1 MGPPY
6 RADQVGSLLRP
17 PELLKA
23 RADLAEG
30 KVDLEYL
37 RYEEDRAILDVL
49 ALQRQVGMDVLTDG
63 EYRRGGWMTDMAE
76 SVEGFV
82 RQSMVM
88 RWHGPNGG
96 DEPSLS
102 SVVGG
107 KLKRRKRL
115 TGDQAP
121 FLVEHAQGPVK
132 MTIPSPS
139 GFMASSWRPGVSDAA
154 YPTPAAML
162 HDLSAIVRDEVAAL
176 AGEGVAYIQLDTP
189 QYSYFADQHMLG
201 TLREKGLDLSTQL
214 DLAIESDNACLN
226 GLDRSKITTGL
237 HICRGNSRSRW
248 VAEGGYDAIAEQLF
262 GGLEADRFLLE
273 YDSDRAGG
281 FEPLRFV
288 PPPKVVVLGLVTTK
302 SPELEDRDRLARRI
316 EQASQFVPLERLALS
331 PQCGFASVAAGN
343 LLDWDDQRRKLQL
356 VVDTARLVW
365 GTH

>member
-23 RADLAEG
+23 RADVAEG

-37 RYEEDRAILDVL
+37 RYEEDRAILDIL
-49 ALQRQVGMDVLTDG
+49 AVQRQVGIDVLTDG

-76 SVEGFV
+76 SVDGFV

-88 RWHGPNGG
+88 RWHGPGGG

-107 KLKRRKRL
+107 KLKPRKRL
-115 TGDQAP
+115 TGQQAP
-121 FLVEHAQGPVK
+121 FLVEHAQAPVK

-139 GFMASSWRPGVSDAA
+139 GFMASSWRPGMSDAA
-154 YPTPAAML
+154 YATPADML
-162 HDLSAIVRDEVAAL
+162 RDLSAIVRDELAAVAD
-176 AGEGVAYIQLDTP
+176 EGVGYVQLDTP
-189 QYSYFADQHMLG
+189 QYSYFADEDMIG
-201 TLREKGLDLSTQL
+201 TLREKGLDLPKQL
-214 DLAIESDNACLN
+214 DLAIQADNACLES
-226 GLDRSKITTGL
+226 LDRSKVTAGL
-237 HICRGNSRSRW
+237 HICGGNSRSRW
-248 VAEGGYDAIAEQLF
+248 VAAGGYDAIAERLF
-262 GGLEADRFLLE
+262 GGLNVDRFLLE
-273 YDSDRAGG
+273 YDSERAGG

-288 PPPKVVVLGLVTTK
+288 PAPKVVVLGLITTK
-302 SPELEDRDRLARRI
+302 SPELEDRDELARRI
-316 EQASQFVPLERLALS
+316 DQAARFVPLDRLAIS

-356 VVDTARLVW
+356 VADTARLVW